1 MKMRQHCYMD
11 KRECSF
17 PNWML
22 EDITEFDK
30 KTRRKRPS
38 KEMHRGDGEKAFA
51 VSQRCT
57 E

>member
-30 KTRRKRPS
+30 TRRKRPS